1 MKLVYKIGGSIAL
14 LFLGEAFLRFY
25 GFANAPLF
33 EESIAYEYIA
43 KPNQDMMR
51 FGNHIHYNSYSQR
64 SDEPD
69 TTKVIILGL
78 GDSVINGGVQVDQD
92 DIATSLFTKETG
104 MQMLNI
110 SAGSWGPDNCAAY
123 LRENG
128 LFGAKAMFLVVSSH
142 DAHDNINHQPVV
154 GVHPSYP
161 DKQYPLAWAELL
173 ERYVLPRVLPRKK
186 TAEPD
191 PDQKVLRAISK
202 DGTGIKKDGKVFN
215 PGFDELKVMA
225 DKSSIPLIVYLHA
238 DQKELRQGRY
248 NEQGEEIIEW
258 AERNKVTLVRELD
271 SGFTSQD
278 YRDGIYLSKSGQRKL
293 ANIMKEIICENV

>member
-14 LFLGEAFLRFY
+14 LFLGEAFLLFY

-225 DKSSIPLIVYLHA
+225 DKASIPLIVYLHA